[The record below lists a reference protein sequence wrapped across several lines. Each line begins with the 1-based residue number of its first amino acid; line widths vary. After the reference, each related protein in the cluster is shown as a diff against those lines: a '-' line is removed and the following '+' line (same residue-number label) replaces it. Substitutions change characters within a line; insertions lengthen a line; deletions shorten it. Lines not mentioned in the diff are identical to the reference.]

1 MRQEGWVA
9 VGTVQYMHFGL
20 AVTTDVD
27 TDEDNGDHE
36 IGLAKAVED
45 GDDACNQRREDRCG
59 GKPIGRRRGSVWGIR
74 LAKSEDVVS
83 LIVVEPAEGQ
93 HENAEDMETAP
104 EAGVEAEAVV
114 RDGDEPDACIFIAT
128 VPVALSPA
136 RFRGSARKRQRCG
149 LPRACRQS

>member
-1 MRQEGWVA
+1 M
-9 VGTVQYMHFGL
+9 
-20 AVTTDVD
+20 
-27 TDEDNGDHE
+27 
-36 IGLAKAVED
+36 
-45 GDDACNQRREDRCG
+45 
-59 GKPIGRRRGSVWGIR
+59 
-74 LAKSEDVVS
+74 VS